1 MAKNYIFSH
10 DAPNYGLPKGKPYRG
25 AVYVPETG
33 QTFPSIS
40 AAARALG
47 VDSSN
52 ISKVM
57 RGKRKTAGGY
67 HFEKPPKETKRER
80 LIRKIKK
87 DIKEAN
93 DILKEARDKKRQG
106 FLDDVNELQ
115 DFGGDVIGNTP
126 DNYIDD
132 TSETLDDMDDTELE
146 NIEDDLRDKIEKAR
160 EDIRNADDKLKG
172 YADAWGISSA
182 EAEKYEHLISEINRT
197 LERARA
203 NGEGTN
209 LWYKV
214 RDAMQ
219 NGMNPDDLADMLEAA
234 NRYFDNPG
242 RGENLL
248 DALSDWEDTT
258 YNGRTWEDMQGETIW

>member
-1 MAKNYIFSH
+1 MSRGEIF
-10 DAPNYGLPKGKPYRG
+10 
-25 AVYVPETG
+25 VPETG
-33 QTFPSIS
+33 QTFKS
-40 AAARALG
+40 AAEAGRALG
-47 VDSSN
+47 VDASN
-52 ISKVM
+52 ISKVL

-67 HFEKPPKETKRER
+67 HFERPPKETKREKI
-80 LIRKIKK
+80 LRKIKK
-87 DIKEAN
+87 DI
-93 DILKEARDKKRQG
+93 KEARDKKRQG

-115 DFGGDVIGNTP
+115 DFGDDVIGNTP
-126 DNYIDD
+126 DNLIDE

-146 NIEDDLRDKIEKAR
+146 NLEDDLRDKIEKAR
-160 EDIRNADDKLKG
+160 QDIRNADDKLKG

-182 EAEKYEHLISEINRT
+182 EAEKYEHLIPEINRT

-248 DALSDWEDTT
+248 DALSGWEGAT